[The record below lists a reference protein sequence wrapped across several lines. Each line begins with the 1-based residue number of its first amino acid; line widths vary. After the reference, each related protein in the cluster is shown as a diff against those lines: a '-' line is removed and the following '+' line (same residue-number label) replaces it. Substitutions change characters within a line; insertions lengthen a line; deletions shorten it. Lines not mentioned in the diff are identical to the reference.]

1 MMGLLPRSL
10 IGLALSGLIGY
21 AGYRREALN
30 GGGVAGA
37 VLLGT
42 VIFGFGGWEWGM
54 LLITF
59 FMLSSALSFYK
70 RRTKH
75 ALAEKFAKGSRR
87 DLGQALAN
95 GGMGALI
102 ALAAPFT
109 ESPLLFVA
117 FVGTMATVNAD
128 TWATELGVL
137 SPTPPRLITTGR
149 RVEPGTSGG
158 ISALGTLATLS
169 GGLSIGLAALL
180 FLLLDG
186 VWGGSGLAQLP
197 AGGPVAL
204 LVAATLGGLGGSF
217 CDSLLGATAQIIY
230 YSEGRQK
237 ETERRLDPDG
247 TPNVPLRGWPWLD
260 NDWVN
265 FLSSLVGAAV
275 AAGVAALL
283 G

>member
-1 MMGLLPRSL
+1 M
-10 IGLALSGLIGY
+10 
-21 AGYRREALN
+21 
-30 GGGVAGA
+30 
-37 VLLGT
+37 
-42 VIFGFGGWEWGM
+42 
-54 LLITF
+54 
-59 FMLSSALSFYK
+59 
-70 RRTKH
+70 
-75 ALAEKFAKGSRR
+75 
-87 DLGQALAN
+87 
-95 GGMGALI
+95 I